1 MRKLLSANL
10 ERMKKSRVFWLA
22 NGVMAGLVLLV
33 CMDHYYFIGR
43 KTILDGFFFG
53 YPMLVGFLL
62 PVVSGLY
69 LGTEY
74 GEGTLRNKLIVGHT
88 RRAVY
93 LANLVTVFAT
103 ALILSLVFL
112 AVACG
117 VGIPLFGGLKSDW
130 QISLL
135 MLLESI
141 LTLGAFSAIFT
152 LVGHLIQN
160 KAVMAVSC
168 ILMTFVLFYVALNAE
183 SRLREGEYLY
193 LTTEGFYTQDTGS
206 LPESNVIVGNVAVGD
221 VPVRRERIEN
231 PSYLEG
237 QKRRL
242 YEFLYD
248 LNPFGQALQISSM
261 FEEHPKD
268 LWQMPLYSAMI
279 VVVLT
284 GGGLYLFG
292 RKDIK

>member
-22 NGVMAGLVLLV
+22 NAVMAGLVLLV
-33 CMDHYYFIGR
+33 CIDHYFLTGR

-74 GEGTLRNKLIVGHT
+74 AEGTLRNKLIVGHT

-93 LANLVTVFAT
+93 LANLATVFVT

-130 QISLL
+130 QITLIL
-135 MLLESI
+135 LLESI

-152 LVGHLIQN
+152 LAGHLIQN

-168 ILMTFVLFYVALNAE
+168 ILLTFFLFYAALNTE
-183 SRLREGEYLY
+183 SRLKESEYLV
-193 LTTEGFYTQDTGS
+193 LTTEGFYTQDTG
-206 LPESNVIVGNVAVGD
+206 EI
-221 VPVRRERIEN
+221 PVKRERISN

-242 YEFLYD
+242 YEIFYD
-248 LNPFGQALQISSM
+248 LNPFGQALQISDM

-268 LWQMPLYSAMI
+268 LWQIPLYSAMI
-279 VVVLT
+279 VVVVT

-292 RKDIK
+292 RKDIR

>member
-22 NGVMAGLVLLV
+22 NAVMAGLVLLV
-33 CMDHYYFIGR
+33 CIDHYFLIGR
-43 KTILDGFFFG
+43 KAILDGFFFG

-74 GEGTLRNKLIVGHT
+74 AEGTLRNKLIVGHT

-93 LANLVTVFAT
+93 LANLVTIFMT
-103 ALILSLVFL
+103 ALILSLAFL
-112 AVACG
+112 VVACG

-130 QISLL
+130 QITLIL
-135 MLLESI
+135 LLESI
-141 LTLGAFSAIFT
+141 LTLGAFSAILT
-152 LVGHLIQN
+152 LAGHLIQN

-168 ILMTFVLFYVALNAE
+168 ILLTFFLFYAAFNTE
-183 SRLREGEYLY
+183 SRLKESEYLVF
-193 LTTEGFYTQDTGS
+193 TTEGFYTQDTG
-206 LPESNVIVGNVAVGD
+206 EI
-221 VPVRRERIEN
+221 PVKRERIPN
-231 PSYLEG
+231 PSYLKG

-242 YEFLYD
+242 YEFFYD
-248 LNPFGQALQISSM
+248 LNPFGQAMQISNM

-268 LWQMPLYSAMI
+268 LWQIPFYSAMI
-279 VVVLT
+279 VVVVT

>member
-22 NGVMAGLVLLV
+22 NAVMAGLVLLV
-33 CMDHYYFIGR
+33 CIDHYFLIGR

-53 YPMLVGFLL
+53 YPMLVGVLL

-74 GEGTLRNKLIVGHT
+74 AEGTLRNKLIVGHT

-93 LANLVTVFAT
+93 LANLVTIFMT
-103 ALILSLVFL
+103 ALILSLAFM

-117 VGIPLFGGLKSDW
+117 VGIPMFGGLKSDW
-130 QISLL
+130 QITLIL
-135 MLLESI
+135 LLESI

-152 LVGHLIQN
+152 LAGHLIQN

-168 ILMTFVLFYVALNAE
+168 ILLTFFLFYAALNTE
-183 SRLREGEYLY
+183 SRLKESEYLV
-193 LTTEGFYTQDTGS
+193 LTTEGFYTQDAG
-206 LPESNVIVGNVAVGD
+206 EI
-221 VPVRRERIEN
+221 PVKRERIPN
-231 PSYLEG
+231 PSYLKG

-242 YEFLYD
+242 YEIFYD
-248 LNPFGQALQISSM
+248 LNPFGQAMQISNM

-268 LWQMPLYSAMI
+268 LWQIPLYSAMI
-279 VVVLT
+279 VVVVT

>member
-22 NGVMAGLVLLV
+22 NAVMAGLVLLV
-33 CMDHYYFIGR
+33 CIDHYFLIGR

-74 GEGTLRNKLIVGHT
+74 AEGTLRNKLIVGHT

-93 LANLVTVFAT
+93 LANLATVFVT

-130 QISLL
+130 QITLIL
-135 MLLESI
+135 LLESI

-152 LVGHLIQN
+152 LAGHLIQN

-168 ILMTFVLFYVALNAE
+168 ILLTFFLFYAALNTE
-183 SRLREGEYLY
+183 SRLKESEYLV
-193 LTTEGFYTQDTGS
+193 LTTEGFYTQDTG
-206 LPESNVIVGNVAVGD
+206 EI
-221 VPVRRERIEN
+221 PVKRERISN

-242 YEFLYD
+242 YEIFYD
-248 LNPFGQALQISSM
+248 LNPFGQALQISDM

-268 LWQMPLYSAMI
+268 LWQIPLYSAMI
-279 VVVLT
+279 VVVVT